1 MKISEL
7 LTHDIL
13 YPVSVIFL
21 TVVLYGIYFTIG
33 SSKFFRG
40 RVFPRL
46 KTAGSKNG
54 QAGGVHYKR
63 LSAFL
68 LFGLLPLLFVKFMYR
83 ENLRQFGFS
92 FISTKL
98 HPVVILTTIFAV
110 SPVVLISSKK
120 ASIRG
125 RYPEV
130 KSALISKR
138 SFALSALTYVLY
150 YFGYE
155 GLFRGFLL
163 FGLRGYTGDLIAAMV
178 SMSFTAMTHLHA
190 PGLVFIGSLSTGILF
205 PYFVFLS
212 GSIWPVF
219 VIHSLIGVG
228 TDWLCV
234 RSRRSCAE
242 RNLKRSTSL

>member
-7 LTHDIL
+7 LAHDIL
-13 YPVSVIFL
+13 FPVSVIFF
-21 TVVLYGIYFTIG
+21 TVILYGIYFYIG
-33 SSKFFRG
+33 SSEFFHR
-40 RVFPRL
+40 RVFPRFC
-46 KTAGSKNG
+46 SVDEMRG

-68 LFGLLPLLFVKFMYR
+68 LFGLFPLLFVKLVYG

-92 FISTKL
+92 FSSTKL
-98 HPVVILTTIFAV
+98 HPIVILTTVVAAF
-110 SPVVLISSKK
+110 PVILVSSKK
-120 ASIRG
+120 ASIRSQ
-125 RYPEV
+125 YPEV
-130 KSALISKR
+130 RSALFSKR

-163 FGLRGYTGDLIAAMV
+163 FGLRGYTGDWVATMV
-178 SMSFTAMTHLHA
+178 SMSFTTLTHLHT
-190 PGLVFIGSLSTGILF
+190 PGLVFIGSLSSGIIF

-219 VIHSLIGVG
+219 VMHSLIGVG
-228 TDWLCV
+228 MDWLCV
-234 RSRRSCAE
+234 RSQRSSA
-242 RNLKRSTSL
+242 RKYLKQSPSL

>member
-7 LTHDIL
+7 LAYDIL
-13 YPVSVIFL
+13 YPVSVIFF
-21 TVVLYGIYFTIG
+21 TVALYGIYFYIG
-33 SSKFFRG
+33 SSEFFHR
-40 RVFPRL
+40 RVFPRFR
-46 KTAGSKNG
+46 TADAKNG
-54 QAGGVHYKR
+54 QAGGVYYKR

-68 LFGLLPLLFVKFMYR
+68 FFGLFPLLFVKLVYR

-92 FISTKL
+92 FSSTKL
-98 HPVVILTTIFAV
+98 HPIVILTTIFAIF
-110 SPVVLISSKK
+110 PVILVSSKK
-120 ASIRG
+120 ASIR
-125 RYPEV
+125 RQYPEV

-138 SFALSALTYVLY
+138 SFALSALTYVFY

-163 FGLRGYTGDLIAAMV
+163 FGLRGYTGDWVATMV
-178 SMSFTAMTHLHA
+178 SMSFATLTHLHT

-219 VIHSLIGVG
+219 VMHSFIGVG

-234 RSRRSCAE
+234 RFRRSYAG
-242 RNLKRSTSL
+242 RHLKRSPSQ